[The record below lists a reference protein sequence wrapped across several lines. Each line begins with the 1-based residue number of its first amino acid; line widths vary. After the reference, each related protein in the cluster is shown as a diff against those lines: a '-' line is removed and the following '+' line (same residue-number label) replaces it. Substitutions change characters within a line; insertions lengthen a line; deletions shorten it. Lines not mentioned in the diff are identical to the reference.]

1 MRAVIQRVSK
11 ACVTIGHEET
21 ATIGSGLLVFLGVET
36 GDTSVDVQ
44 WLAGKITRMRIF
56 SDSQDRMNKDIQE
69 VQGEMLVVSQFTLFA
84 DTQKGNR
91 PSFFQAA
98 KPDEA
103 IPRYE
108 EFLQRIEYLT
118 GSAPAHGTFAAD
130 MQVALINDGP
140 VTILIDSQESRKATN
155 QNGSFNSET

>member
-1 MRAVIQRVSK
+1 M
-11 ACVTIGHEET
+11 VTTKQPALAE
-21 ATIGSGLLVFLGVET
+21 GLLVFLGVET
-36 GDTSVDVQ
+36 GDGSADVQ
-44 WLAGKITRMRIF
+44 WLAGKIARMRIF
-56 SDSQDRMNKDIQE
+56 PDEQDRMNKDIQDI
-69 VQGEMLVVSQFTLFA
+69 QGDILVVSQFTLFA

-98 KPDEA
+98 KPEEA

-108 EFLQRIEYLT
+108 EFLQKIELFT

-140 VTILIDSQESRKATN
+140 VTILINSQEHIKTTPMKM
-155 QNGSFNSET
+155 GS

>member
-1 MRAVIQRVSK
+1 MEA
-11 ACVTIGHEET
+11 
-21 ATIGSGLLVFLGVET
+21 

-44 WLAGKITRMRIF
+44 WLAGKIARLRIF
-56 SDSQDRMNKDIQE
+56 PDEQGRMNKDIQE
-69 VQGEMLVVSQFTLFA
+69 IRGEMLVVSQFTLFA

-103 IPRYE
+103 VPRYE
-108 EFLQRIEYLT
+108 EFLQKIELLT

-140 VTILIDSQESRKATN
+140 VTILIDSQESMK
-155 QNGSFNSET
+155 ETSSKMDS

>member
-11 ACVTIGHEET
+11 ACVTIGHKET
-21 ATIGSGLLVFLGVET
+21 AAIGRGLLIFLGVET
-36 GDTSVDVQ
+36 GDRSVDVQ
-44 WLAGKITRMRIF
+44 WLAGKIARMRIF
-56 SDSQDRMNKDIQE
+56 PDEQGRMNKDIQE
-69 VQGEMLVVSQFTLFA
+69 IRGEVLVVSQFTLFA

-108 EFLQRIEYLT
+108 EFLQKIELLT

-140 VTILIDSQESRKATN
+140 VTILIDSQESMK
-155 QNGSFNSET
+155 ETSSKMDS

>member
-11 ACVTIGHEET
+11 ACVTIGHKET
-21 ATIGSGLLVFLGVET
+21 ATIGKGLLIFLGVEA
-36 GDTSVDVQ
+36 GDTSADVR
-44 WLAGKITRMRIF
+44 WLAGKIGRMRIF
-56 SDSQDRMNKDIQE
+56 PDEQGRMNKDIQNI
-69 VQGEMLVVSQFTLFA
+69 QGDILVVSQFTLFA

-91 PSFFQAA
+91 PSFFKAA

-108 EFLQRIEYLT
+108 EFLQKIEHLT

-140 VTILIDSQESRKATN
+140 VTILIDSQEYVKTTPMKMDS
-155 QNGSFNSET
+155 

>member
-11 ACVTIGHEET
+11 ACVTIGHKET
-21 ATIGSGLLVFLGVET
+21 ATIGRGLLIFLGVEA

-44 WLAGKITRMRIF
+44 WLAGKIARLRIF
-56 SDSQDRMNKDIQE
+56 PDEQGRMNKDIQE
-69 VQGEMLVVSQFTLFA
+69 IRGEMLVVSQFTLFA

-108 EFLQRIEYLT
+108 EFLQKIELLT

-130 MQVALINDGP
+130 MQVALVNDGP
-140 VTILIDSQESRKATN
+140 VTILIDSRENMKEA
-155 QNGSFNSET
+155 

>member
-11 ACVTIGHEET
+11 ACVTIGHKET
-21 ATIGSGLLVFLGVET
+21 ATIGKGLLIFLGVET
-36 GDTSVDVQ
+36 GDRSVDVQ
-44 WLAGKITRMRIF
+44 WLAGKIARLRIF
-56 SDSQDRMNKDIQE
+56 PDEQGRMNKDIQE
-69 VQGEMLVVSQFTLFA
+69 IRGEMLVVSQFTLFA

-108 EFLQRIEYLT
+108 EFLQKIELLT
-118 GSAPAHGTFAAD
+118 GSVPAHGTFAAD

-140 VTILIDSQESRKATN
+140 VTILIDSQEHIKTTPMKM
-155 QNGSFNSET
+155 GS

>member
-11 ACVTIGHEET
+11 ACVTIDHEET
-21 ATIGSGLLVFLGVET
+21 ATIGRGLLVFLGVET
-36 GDTSVDVQ
+36 GDTSADVR
-44 WLAGKITRMRIF
+44 WLAGKIVRMRIF
-56 SDSQDRMNKDIQE
+56 PDENDRMNKNIQE
-69 VQGEMLVVSQFTLFA
+69 IQGDILVVSQFTLFA

-98 KPDEA
+98 NPDEA

-108 EFLQRIEYLT
+108 EFLQEMEHLT
-118 GSAPAHGTFAAD
+118 GRTPAHGTFAAD

-140 VTILIDSQESRKATN
+140 VTILIDSQENMKEASSKIN
-155 QNGSFNSET
+155 P

>member
-11 ACVTIGHEET
+11 ACVTIGHKET
-21 ATIGSGLLVFLGVET
+21 ATIGRGLLIFLGVEAV
-36 GDTSVDVQ
+36 DTSVDVQ
-44 WLAGKITRMRIF
+44 WLAGKIARLRIF
-56 SDSQDRMNKDIQE
+56 PDGQGRMNKDIQE
-69 VQGEMLVVSQFTLFA
+69 IRGEMLVVSQFTLFA

-103 IPRYE
+103 VPRYE
-108 EFLQRIEYLT
+108 EFLQKIELLT

-140 VTILIDSQESRKATN
+140 VTILIDSQESMKEA
-155 QNGSFNSET
+155 SSKMDS

>member
-11 ACVTIGHEET
+11 ACVTIGQNET
-21 ATIGSGLLVFLGVET
+21 ATIGRGLLIFLGVEA

-44 WLAGKITRMRIF
+44 WLAGKIARLRIF
-56 SDSQDRMNKDIQE
+56 PDEQGRMNKDIQE
-69 VQGEMLVVSQFTLFA
+69 IRGEMLVVSQFTLFA

-118 GSAPAHGTFAAD
+118 ESAPAHGTFAAD

-140 VTILIDSQESRKATN
+140 VTILIDSQASMKEPSSKMD
-155 QNGSFNSET
+155 S

>member
-21 ATIGSGLLVFLGVET
+21 ATIGRGLLIFLGVET
-36 GDTSVDVQ
+36 GDASADVQ
-44 WLAGKITRMRIF
+44 WLAGKIARMRIF
-56 SDSQDRMNKDIQE
+56 PDEQDRMNKDIQE
-69 VQGEMLVVSQFTLFA
+69 IQGEMLVVSQFTLFA

-108 EFLQRIEYLT
+108 EFLQKIKHLT
-118 GSAPAHGTFAAD
+118 GRAPAHGTFAAD

-140 VTILIDSQESRKATN
+140 VTILIDSHEGIKTPWSKLD
-155 QNGSFNSET
+155 S

>member
-11 ACVTIGHEET
+11 ACVTIGHKET
-21 ATIGSGLLVFLGVET
+21 ATIDRGLLVFLGVEA

-44 WLAGKITRMRIF
+44 WLAGKIARLRIF
-56 SDSQDRMNKDIQE
+56 PDEQGRMNKDIQE
-69 VQGEMLVVSQFTLFA
+69 IRGEMLVVSQFTLFA

-108 EFLQRIEYLT
+108 EFLHKIKCLT

-130 MQVALINDGP
+130 MQVALTNDGP
-140 VTILIDSQESRKATN
+140 VTILIDSQESIKEA
-155 QNGSFNSET
+155 SSKMDS

>member
-11 ACVTIGHEET
+11 ACVTIGHKET
-21 ATIGSGLLVFLGVET
+21 ATIGRGLLIFLGVEAV
-36 GDTSVDVQ
+36 DTSVDVQ
-44 WLAGKITRMRIF
+44 WLAGKIARLRIF
-56 SDSQDRMNKDIQE
+56 PDEQGRMNKDIQE
-69 VQGEMLVVSQFTLFA
+69 IRGKMLVVSLFTLFA

-103 IPRYE
+103 VPRYE
-108 EFLQRIEYLT
+108 EFLQKIELLT

-140 VTILIDSQESRKATN
+140 VTILIDSQESMKEA
-155 QNGSFNSET
+155 SSKMDS

>member
-11 ACVTIGHEET
+11 ACVTIGHKET
-21 ATIGSGLLVFLGVET
+21 ATIGRGLLIFLGVGT
-36 GDTSVDVQ
+36 GDTSADVQ
-44 WLAGKITRMRIF
+44 WLAGKIARMRIF
-56 SDSQDRMNKDIQE
+56 PDGQDRMNKDIQE
-69 VQGEMLVVSQFTLFA
+69 IQGNMLVVSQFTLFA

-91 PSFFQAA
+91 PSFFEAA

-108 EFLQRIEYLT
+108 EFLRKIEHLT
-118 GSAPAHGTFAAD
+118 GRAPAHGTFAAD

-140 VTILIDSQESRKATN
+140 VTILIDSHEGIKTPWSKLD
-155 QNGSFNSET
+155 S

>member
-1 MRAVIQRVSK
+1 MEA
-11 ACVTIGHEET
+11 
-21 ATIGSGLLVFLGVET
+21 

-44 WLAGKITRMRIF
+44 WLAGKIARLRIF
-56 SDSQDRMNKDIQE
+56 PDEQGRMNKDIQE
-69 VQGEMLVVSQFTLFA
+69 IRGEMLVVSQFTLFA
-84 DTQKGNR
+84 ETQKGNR

-108 EFLQRIEYLT
+108 EFLQKIELLT

-140 VTILIDSQESRKATN
+140 VTILIDSQESMKEA
-155 QNGSFNSET
+155 SSKMDS

>member
-11 ACVTIGHEET
+11 ACVTIGQNET
-21 ATIGSGLLVFLGVET
+21 ATIGRGLLIFLGVEA

-44 WLAGKITRMRIF
+44 WLAGKIARLRIF
-56 SDSQDRMNKDIQE
+56 PDEQGRMNKDIQE
-69 VQGEMLVVSQFTLFA
+69 IRGEMLVVSQFTLFA

-98 KPDEA
+98 KPEEA

-108 EFLQRIEYLT
+108 EFLQKIELLT

-140 VTILIDSQESRKATN
+140 VTILIDSQESMKEP
-155 QNGSFNSET
+155 SSKMDS